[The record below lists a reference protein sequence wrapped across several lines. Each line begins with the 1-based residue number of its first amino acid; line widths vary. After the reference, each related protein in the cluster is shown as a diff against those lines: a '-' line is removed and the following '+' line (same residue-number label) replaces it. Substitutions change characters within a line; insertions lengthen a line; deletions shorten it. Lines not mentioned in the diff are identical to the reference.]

1 MTLPESTPRH
11 TSAAGVDEIERDV
24 ERTRAQLGETAGALA
39 HKLDAKSRA
48 KEKLDHARSRVSGD
62 RTVIVAMTAAGAAA
76 LVIGV
81 VLWRRNS

>member
-1 MTLPESTPRH
+1 MTTPQRTPRH
-11 TSAAGVDEIERDV
+11 ASAASVDEIERDV

-48 KEKLDHARSRVSGD
+48 KERLDHARRLVSGD